1 VVVPVAEIEAPG
13 KSLIKRQSLVI
24 GLISLIGLAAA
35 LILVFRISRPLNT
48 LASYANALP
57 KQDFNQKNPEARKIQ
72 RLAMK
77 YSDEVGRLAESF
89 IFMEA
94 SIRQN
99 ILQAR
104 QEKEIAEKA
113 SQAKSEFLA
122 TMSHEIRTPMNG
134 VLGMTDLVLETEL
147 STEQRRF
154 MEMIKSSGFGL
165 LDIINDILDFSKIEA
180 GKLQLDNRPL
190 QLQSLINN
198 LVTLLSP
205 QAVKKGLQL
214 NYSLP
219 RELNSWVLGDTLRLR
234 QVFTNLIA
242 NAIKFTNS
250 GEISVSAVIFEQSA
264 TELSLQIRVRD
275 TGVGIAPEHQDRIF
289 ESFSQA
295 DSSTTRHYGGT
306 GLGLAISKQLIEMM
320 GGRIGFS
327 SELGHGTTF
336 WFDLKL
342 NKTDPALSDDAL
354 SVNTIEEQQS
364 ELQGKVLL
372 VEDHPVNQE
381 YAIQALSG
389 LGVDV
394 DLAGNGVEALRRLQE
409 QHYDLVLMDCQMP
422 EMDGY
427 RATELIRQGELENG
441 STRVPIIALTANAM
455 LEDRQRCMSAGMDD
469 YLSKPFSKAQIAKL
483 LQRWLPEASG
493 SAAVVGPVFIA
504 KATATSA
511 VEPAI
516 TAADAPLLTTA
527 IEQLREMDDDGH
539 FFNSIIDAY
548 LEKSPADIEQL
559 NQGLALSDAEI
570 LRKTAHSFKS
580 SSYNLGAYQLAEL
593 CKTLEMMGRDKNIVQ
608 AAVLCVS
615 IDAEYRR
622 VRGALIKIKE
632 NNNAENSDQQR
643 NR

>member
-1 VVVPVAEIEAPG
+1 MLSNTLTGKKDIRLINRIEEGLSPVEADENR
-13 KSLIKRQSLVI
+13 LQQIMYN
-24 GLISLIGLAAA
+24 LIG
-35 LILVFRISRPLNT
+35 
-48 LASYANALP
+48 
-57 KQDFNQKNPEARKIQ
+57 
-72 RLAMK
+72 
-77 YSDEVGRLAESF
+77 
-89 IFMEA
+89 
-94 SIRQN
+94 
-99 ILQAR
+99 
-104 QEKEIAEKA
+104 
-113 SQAKSEFLA
+113 
-122 TMSHEIRTPMNG
+122 
-134 VLGMTDLVLETEL
+134 
-147 STEQRRF
+147 
-154 MEMIKSSGFGL
+154 
-165 LDIINDILDFSKIEA
+165 
-180 GKLQLDNRPL
+180 
-190 QLQSLINN
+190 
-198 LVTLLSP
+198 
-205 QAVKKGLQL
+205 
-214 NYSLP
+214 
-219 RELNSWVLGDTLRLR
+219 
-234 QVFTNLIA
+234 
-242 NAIKFTNS
+242 NAIKFTHS
-250 GEISVSAVIFEQSA
+250 GEISVSAVIFEQSS

-275 TGVGIAPEHQDRIF
+275 TGVGIAPEYQDRIF

-342 NKTDPALSDDAL
+342 NKTAPALSDAAP
-354 SVNTIEEQQS
+354 SVSTIEEQQS

-427 RATELIRQGELENG
+427 RATELIRQGEQENG
-441 STRVPIIALTANAM
+441 SPRLPIIALTANAL

-493 SAAVVGPVFIA
+493 SVVGPVFIA
-504 KATATSA
+504 EATATSA

-548 LEKSPADIEQL
+548 LEKSPADIEPL
-559 NQGLALSDAEI
+559 NQGLALSEAEI

-615 IDAEYRR
+615 IDTEYRR

-632 NNNAENSDQQR
+632 NNNAEKSDPQR
-643 NR
+643 HC